1 MSLCLL
7 MIVLFKDVTGY
18 AIWLRTF
25 AGNVMPNPQENPKE
39 IYKEFEITG
48 CWELASSLSNI
59 GHRSNVTST
68 RNVDSISAKILPI

>member
-25 AGNVMPNPQENPKE
+25 AGNLRSNRQENPKE
-39 IYKEFEITG
+39 IHHEFDITG
-48 CWELASSLSNI
+48 FWELANSS
-59 GHRSNVTST
+59 
-68 RNVDSISAKILPI
+68 KYWP